1 MTRIYIH
8 FIVHFFEI
16 LNLSNGQAHMHI
28 YNELDHLSKNLLHLH
43 FLKERKGAEQREE
56 ECSMDKILFAE
67 LLLIA

>member
-1 MTRIYIH
+1 
-8 FIVHFFEI
+8 
-16 LNLSNGQAHMHI
+16 MHI